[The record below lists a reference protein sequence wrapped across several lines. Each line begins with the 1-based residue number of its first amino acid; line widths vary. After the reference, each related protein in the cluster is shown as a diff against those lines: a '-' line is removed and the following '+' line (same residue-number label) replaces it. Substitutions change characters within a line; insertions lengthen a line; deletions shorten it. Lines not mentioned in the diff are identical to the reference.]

1 MSSVTDM
8 TTPLRDEADTARRR
22 KRNVAIAFIL
32 AALVVLFYV
41 ITIVHLGGDVAKR
54 PF

>member
-1 MSSVTDM
+1 M

>member
-1 MSSVTDM
+1 MD
-8 TTPLRDEADTARRR
+8 AGRRR
-22 KRNVAIAFIL
+22 KRSIAIALIL